1 MLHELLAAIALVMIF
16 EGILPFLSPAQY
28 RSTMQKLGEFPDP
41 TLRGIGFGCMV
52 LGLIALYSVK

>member
-1 MLHELLAAIALVMIF
+1 MLHEFLAAIALVMIF

-28 RSTMQKLGEFPDP
+28 RSTMQKLGEFKDP
-41 TLRGIGFGCMV
+41 TLRGIGLGCMV